1 MKKNITKS
9 VSEKSGPSQA
19 GRGPAP
25 TRLTTRR
32 TFQTCSKS
40 LVALPRFS
48 RFAILVTGLVACAT
62 PARYAESRPLRA
74 SASGYE
80 VQVLVD
86 GSPAPTFWHDGENY
100 VMGHTGER
108 YIIRVHNHTGR
119 RIEAVVTVDGRDAID
134 GKTGDFQHKR
144 GYLVPAWGQVDIDG
158 WRLSQSRAAAFRFS
172 SVADSYAARMGNA
185 REVGVIGV
193 AIFPERIYR
202 PPPPPITPP
211 CCFDGYRD
219 DELSYR
225 GEPAESKR
233 SAQAPAAPAPSGG
246 LAESS
251 EHGYGAGAAR
261 SKSAASPSAD
271 YAPARRERPGLG
283 TEFGEAVASHIQE
296 VEFVRA
302 NSSLPAVI
310 LGVRY
315 NDHDG
320 LVAMG
325 VNVDGVY
332 PWPSDT
338 ELRRTAEPFPA
349 SPRRYAAPPAGWQR
363 Y

>member
-1 MKKNITKS
+1 MKNVTKS
-9 VSEKSGPSQA
+9 SH
-19 GRGPAP
+19 
-25 TRLTTRR
+25 T
-32 TFQTCSKS
+32 
-40 LVALPRFS
+40 LPRYF
-48 RFAILVTGLVACAT
+48 RLAILVGGFVACAT
-62 PARYAESRPLRA
+62 PARNAESRPLRA
-74 SASGYE
+74 SGAGYE

-108 YIIRVHNHTGR
+108 YMIRVSNHTGR

-134 GKTGDFQHKR
+134 GKAGDFQHKR

-158 WRLSQSRAAAFRFS
+158 WRLSQSQAAAFRFS
-172 SVADSYAARMGNA
+172 SVADSYAARTGNA
-185 REVGVIGV
+185 REVGVIGLAV
-193 AIFPERIYR
+193 FPERGYHPR
-202 PPPPPITPP
+202 PVYVPPP
-211 CCFDGYRD
+211 CCVDGYSTD

-225 GEPAESKR
+225 DAPAAGKR
-233 SAQAPAAPAPSGG
+233 AEAAPAPAAAPAATRSDDLAGSKNESYGSG
-246 LAESS
+246 
-251 EHGYGAGAAR
+251 
-261 SKSAASPSAD
+261 SAKGKASASAD
-271 YAPARRERPGLG
+271 YAPARRQRPGLG

-302 NSSLPAVI
+302 NSATPSVI

-320 LVAMG
+320 LLAMG

-332 PWPSDT
+332 PWPADT
-338 ELRRTAEPFPA
+338 ELRRTADPFPV
-349 SPRRYAAPPAGWQR
+349 SPRRYAAPPASWQR

>member
-1 MKKNITKS
+1 MKKNIAKS
-9 VSEKSGPSQA
+9 SA
-19 GRGPAP
+19 A
-25 TRLTTRR
+25 
-32 TFQTCSKS
+32 F
-40 LVALPRFS
+40 PRFS
-48 RFAILVTGLVACAT
+48 RLAILVAGMVACAA
-62 PARYAESRPLRA
+62 PARNAESRPLRA
-74 SASGYE
+74 SAAGYE

-86 GSPAPTFWHDGENY
+86 GTPAPTFWHDGENY

-108 YIIRVHNHTGR
+108 YIIRVLNHGGR

-134 GKTGDFQHKR
+134 GKSGDYAHKR

-158 WRLSQSRAAAFRFS
+158 WRLSESQAAAFRFS

-193 AIFPERIYR
+193 AVFPERIYR
-202 PPPPPITPP
+202 PRPLPVVPP

-219 DELSYR
+219 EEYR
-225 GEPAESKR
+225 GAPAGNM
-233 SAQAPAAPAPSGG
+233 SAAPAAEAPA
-246 LAESS
+246 
-251 EHGYGAGAAR
+251 
-261 SKSAASPSAD
+261 SAPSPSAD
-271 YAPARRERPGLG
+271 SLAEGGGRASGEAKGKASAGYAPARRARPGLG
-283 TEFGEAVASHIQE
+283 TEFGEALASNIRE

-302 NSSLPAVI
+302 NPAHPAVI

-325 VNVDGVY
+325 VNVDGIY
-332 PWPSDT
+332 PWPGDS
-338 ELRRTAEPFPA
+338 ELRRTADPFPL

>member
-1 MKKNITKS
+1 MKKNVTKS
-9 VSEKSGPSQA
+9 SI
-19 GRGPAP
+19 
-25 TRLTTRR
+25 
-32 TFQTCSKS
+32 
-40 LVALPRFS
+40 ALPRLS
-48 RFAILVTGLVACAT
+48 RLAILVAGLVACAA
-62 PARYAESRPLRA
+62 PARNAESRPLRS

-108 YIIRVHNHTGR
+108 YVIRVQNHSSR

-134 GKTGDFQHKR
+134 GKAGDFQQKR

-158 WRLSQSRAAAFRFS
+158 WRLSQSQAAAFRFS
-172 SVADSYAARMGNA
+172 SVADSYAARTGNA

-193 AIFPERIYR
+193 AVFPERIYR
-202 PPPPPITPP
+202 PRPVPVPSP

-219 DELSYR
+219 DELGYR
-225 GEPAESKR
+225 AEPTESKR
-233 SAQAPAAPAPSGG
+233 SAQAPAASAPSGR
-246 LAESS
+246 LAEESMG
-251 EHGYGAGAAR
+251 GYDSGAA
-261 SKSAASPSAD
+261 KGKAASSSD
-271 YAPARRERPGLG
+271 YAPRRRERPGLG
-283 TEFGEAVASHIQE
+283 TEFGEAVASNIQE

-302 NSSLPAVI
+302 NASIPAVI

-332 PWPSDT
+332 PWPGDT
-338 ELRRTAEPFPA
+338 ELRRTAEPFPV

>member
-1 MKKNITKS
+1 MKKTMQKTTKNITKS
-9 VSEKSGPSQA
+9 S
-19 GRGPAP
+19 
-25 TRLTTRR
+25 T
-32 TFQTCSKS
+32 
-40 LVALPRFS
+40 ALPRIS
-48 RFAILVTGLVACAT
+48 RFAILVAGLVACAA
-62 PARYAESRPLRA
+62 PARNAESRPLRA

-108 YIIRVHNHTGR
+108 YVIRVQNHSSR

-134 GKTGDFQHKR
+134 GKAGDFQHKR

-158 WRLSQSRAAAFRFS
+158 WRLSQSQAATFRFS
-172 SVADSYAARMGNA
+172 SVADSYAARTGNA
-185 REVGVIGV
+185 RQVGVIGV
-193 AIFPERIYR
+193 AVFPARLYR
-202 PPPPPITPP
+202 PRPRAVTPH

-219 DELSYR
+219 DELGYR
-225 GEPAESKR
+225 GEPSESKR
-233 SAQAPAAPAPSGG
+233 SAQAPAPATSAPSGG
-246 LAESS
+246 LAEESVR
-251 EHGYGAGAAR
+251 GYGSGAA
-261 SKSAASPSAD
+261 KGKAADSASAD
-271 YAPARRERPGLG
+271 YAPTRRERPGLG
-283 TEFGEAVASHIQE
+283 TELGEAVSSNIQE

-302 NSSLPAVI
+302 NASVPAVV

-320 LVAMG
+320 LLAMG

-332 PWPSDT
+332 PWPGDT
-338 ELRRTAEPFPA
+338 ELRRTADPFPV
-349 SPRRYAAPPAGWQR
+349 SPHRYAAPPSGWQR

>member
-1 MKKNITKS
+1 MKKHIT
-9 VSEKSGPSQA
+9 PSSI
-19 GRGPAP
+19 
-25 TRLTTRR
+25 TLSRL
-32 TFQTCSKS
+32 
-40 LVALPRFS
+40 S
-48 RFAILVTGLVACAT
+48 RFAILVAGLVACAA
-62 PARYAESRPLRA
+62 PARNAESRPLRA

-108 YIIRVHNHTGR
+108 YVIRVQNHSNR
-119 RIEAVVTVDGRDAID
+119 RVEAVVTVDGRDAID
-134 GKTGDFQHKR
+134 GKAGDFQRKR

-158 WRLSQSRAAAFRFS
+158 WRLSQSQAATFRFS
-172 SVADSYAARMGNA
+172 SVADSYAARTGNA

-193 AIFPERIYR
+193 AVFPERVYR
-202 PPPPPITPP
+202 PRPMPVTPP

-219 DELSYR
+219 DGLGYLS
-225 GEPAESKR
+225 EPTESKR
-233 SAQAPAAPAPSGG
+233 SAQAPAASAPSGRI
-246 LAESS
+246 AEGSNGES
-251 EHGYGAGAAR
+251 NGESNGGIGSGAA
-261 SKSAASPSAD
+261 KGKAASSAD
-271 YAPARRERPGLG
+271 YAPRRRERPGLG

-302 NSSLPAVI
+302 NASVPAVI

-332 PWPSDT
+332 PWPGDT
-338 ELRRTAEPFPA
+338 ELRRTADPFPV

>member
-9 VSEKSGPSQA
+9 SV
-19 GRGPAP
+19 
-25 TRLTTRR
+25 T
-32 TFQTCSKS
+32 
-40 LVALPRFS
+40 LPRLS
-48 RFAILVTGLVACAT
+48 RCAILVAGLVACAA
-62 PARYAESRPLRA
+62 PARNAESRPLRA

-108 YIIRVHNHTGR
+108 YVIRVQNHSSR

-134 GKTGDFQHKR
+134 GKAGDFQHKR

-158 WRLSQSRAAAFRFS
+158 WRLSQSQAAAFRFS
-172 SVADSYAARMGNA
+172 SVADSYAARTGNA

-193 AIFPERIYR
+193 AIFPERVYR
-202 PPPPPITPP
+202 PLPVVPH

-219 DELSYR
+219 DELGYR
-225 GEPAESKR
+225 GEPAENKR
-233 SAQAPAAPAPSGG
+233 SAQAPAPSAPTEKMAEGSFGG
-246 LAESS
+246 HAS
-251 EHGYGAGAAR
+251 GAAKGR
-261 SKSAASPSAD
+261 ASASAD
-271 YAPARRERPGLG
+271 YAPTRRERPGLG

-302 NSSLPAVI
+302 SSAVPAVI

-325 VNVDGVY
+325 VNVDGVS
-332 PWPSDT
+332 PWPGDT
-338 ELRRTAEPFPA
+338 ELRRTADPFPV

>member
-9 VSEKSGPSQA
+9 SI
-19 GRGPAP
+19 
-25 TRLTTRR
+25 
-32 TFQTCSKS
+32 
-40 LVALPRFS
+40 ALPRLS
-48 RFAILVTGLVACAT
+48 RFAILVAGLVACAT
-62 PARYAESRPLRA
+62 PARNAESRPLRA
-74 SASGYE
+74 STSGYE

-86 GSPAPTFWHDGENY
+86 GSPAATFWHDGENY

-108 YIIRVHNHTGR
+108 YIIRVSNHTGR

-134 GKTGDFQHKR
+134 GKSGDFQHKR
-144 GYLVPAWGQVDIDG
+144 GYLVSAWGQVDIDG
-158 WRLSQSRAAAFRFS
+158 WRLSQSQAAAFRFS
-172 SVADSYAARMGNA
+172 SVADSYAARTGNA

-193 AIFPERIYR
+193 AVFPERIYR
-202 PPPPPITPP
+202 PSPMPVPPP

-225 GEPAESKR
+225 GEPSESKR
-233 SAQAPAAPAPSGG
+233 GAPAPAASATSGR
-246 LAESS
+246 LDKESMG
-251 EHGYGAGAAR
+251 GYDSGAA
-261 SKSAASPSAD
+261 KGKAASSAD
-271 YAPARRERPGLG
+271 YAPRRHERPGLG

-296 VEFVRA
+296 VDFVRA
-302 NSSLPAVI
+302 NASIPAVI

-332 PWPSDT
+332 PWPGDS
-338 ELRRTAEPFPA
+338 ELRRTADPFPV
-349 SPRRYAAPPAGWQR
+349 SPRHYAAPPAGWQR